1 MIKNI
6 GLKGGKMKRS
16 LLIVISLLLI
26 AGLMGAG
33 MIDKAERQKVI
44 EKLVKKYGEAV
55 RGRAERGVNQ
65 VADLWKAE
73 DGSPQDF
80 ERFCLTYFIADREEL
95 KRTFNRFEEN
105 LEVLLGRYHQVQRY
119 LLRPIHLDMGKLLA
133 IDYLFANY
141 NPYAHLAEDLFK
153 LKVAFVALLNFPVRS
168 LEEKLKEGE
177 RWSRLDWAEAKL
189 AEIFSSRVPAEVQQ
203 KLTQAYV
210 AADNYISNYNI
221 YMHRLLTEDGRRLF
235 PEGKRLISHW
245 GLRDELKALY
255 VEKDGFEKQQMIF
268 KVMQR
273 IIDGTIPSC
282 VINSDRY
289 DWKPYSNKVYL
300 NGKETTCP
308 PEGAGRYAKLLAIFK
323 AEREA
328 DPYYPSYP
336 SYIDR
341 KFKVDRQMKE
351 EDVER
356 LLVQVVS
363 SPLLKKVAAIIEKRL
378 GRKLQP
384 FDIWYL
390 GLKPRP
396 SYPEEELDKIVAR
409 RFPNVEAFQRSIPEI
424 LMKLGFSKEKAEFI
438 ASKIVVDPARGAGH
452 AYPPGMRSDKAH
464 LRTRVPKGG
473 MNYKGYNI
481 AMHELGHNVEQ
492 VLSLYMV
499 DHYLLRGVPNT
510 AFTEA
515 FAFIFQARDLDVLG
529 LKEKNPMAR
538 HMKALDTLWATYEIA
553 GVSLVDMKVWRWMYD
568 HPEASPQQLRQA
580 VMEIAK
586 QIWNRYYA
594 PVFGLKDQTILA
606 IYSHMIDSGLYLPDY
621 PMGHI
626 IAYQLERYMEGKNLA
641 EEMERMCK
649 QGSIAPQLWMKKATG
664 EELSAEALLKAAE
677 EAIEALKE

>member
-1 MIKNI
+1 M
-6 GLKGGKMKRS
+6 
-16 LLIVISLLLI
+16 
-26 AGLMGAG
+26 
-33 MIDKAERQKVI
+33 
-44 EKLVKKYGEAV
+44 
-55 RGRAERGVNQ
+55 
-65 VADLWKAE
+65 
-73 DGSPQDF
+73 
-80 ERFCLTYFIADREEL
+80 
-95 KRTFNRFEEN
+95 
-105 LEVLLGRYHQVQRY
+105 
-119 LLRPIHLDMGKLLA
+119 
-133 IDYLFANY
+133 
-141 NPYAHLAEDLFK
+141 
-153 LKVAFVALLNFPVRS
+153 AFVALLNFPVRS

-177 RWSRLDWAEAKL
+177 KWTRLEWAEAKL

-221 YMHRLLTEDGRRLF
+221 YMHKLLTEDGRRLF

-289 DWKPYSNKVYL
+289 DWKPYSNKVFL

-308 PEGAGRYAKLLAIFK
+308 AEGAGRYAKLLAIFR

-351 EDVER
+351 EEVER

-378 GRKLQP
+378 GRKLEP
-384 FDIWYL
+384 FDIWYT
-390 GLKPRP
+390 GLKPKP

-553 GVSLVDMKVWRWMYD
+553 GVSLVDMKVWRWMYE
-568 HPEASPQQLRQA
+568 HPEASPEQLRQA
-580 VMEIAK
+580 VMDIAK

-594 PVFGLKDQTILA
+594 PVFGIKDQTILA

-649 QGSIAPQLWMKKATG
+649 QGSIAPQLWMKRATG
-664 EELSAEALLKAAE
+664 QELSAEALLKAAE
-677 EAIEALKE
+677 EAIAALQE